1 MMMKKKKN
9 KNEVNKLADDEVR
22 MSFFACNFVVVVIL
36 NDSSKLCMW
45 NFFLSLR
52 TISIEM

>member
-52 TISIEM
+52 TICIEM